1 MWSGDSRSDQR
12 GRQGMKLTSSAT
24 QARVAYA
31 VLLIISI
38 PIPLFHY
45 RVLGDTLW
53 AIRYPWGLH
62 PVPLLILWNLG
73 WLSAAIPAILLA
85 LFFASWKWNRLCVSR
100 APLLA
105 ALGVCLFTTMYGTM
119 CAMALWLALGR

>member
-1 MWSGDSRSDQR
+1 
-12 GRQGMKLTSSAT
+12 MKMTRPEA

-31 VLLIISI
+31 VLLLVSI

-45 RVLGDTLW
+45 RILGDVLW

-62 PVPLLILWNLG
+62 PVPILILWNLG
-73 WLSAAIPAILLA
+73 WLSAAMPAILLA
-85 LFFASWKWNRLCVSR
+85 LFSASWKWNRLCVLK
-100 APLLA
+100 APLFV

-119 CAMALWLALGR
+119 CAVALWLALGR